1 MYLFTDFDECGNN
14 NPCVNGATCINVNG
28 SFRCE
33 CLPGYIGPTCFEG
46 EIFRHIRE
54 LLYKQT

>member
-1 MYLFTDFDECGNN
+1 MYLFTDFDECGSN
-14 NPCVNGATCINVNG
+14 NPCVNGAKCINVNG

-54 LLYKQT
+54 HL